1 MNNQS
6 FNQSGLH
13 DWVFVY
19 ELSDFSFEF
28 HCSQLWIW
36 NLMMNQQE
44 NDLKNRTCFYFDDII
59 KAENFNFDNILV
71 DEKSYK
77 NILV

>member
-1 MNNQS
+1 
-6 FNQSGLH
+6 
-13 DWVFVY
+13 
-19 ELSDFSFEF
+19 
-28 HCSQLWIW
+28 
-36 NLMMNQQE
+36 MMNQQE

-59 KAENFNFDNILV
+59 KAENLNFDNILV

>member
-1 MNNQS
+1 
-6 FNQSGLH
+6 
-13 DWVFVY
+13 
-19 ELSDFSFEF
+19 
-28 HCSQLWIW
+28 
-36 NLMMNQQE
+36 MMNQQE
-44 NDLKNRTCFYFDDII
+44 NDLKNRTCFYFDDIN